1 MDPVVTI
8 FGLGIDPTIIVF
20 GFGIG
25 LLVGM
30 TGMGGASLM
39 TPLLILIFGIQPVT
53 AIGTDI
59 FYAAV
64 TKTVGGWKHL
74 KLGTVHKGLAFWL
87 AVGSVPVGARRR
99 LGDRAAAAASYG
111 DDLDTL
117 VLGMLGGTLV
127 VVGVATLL
135 RSLFLSGV
143 IEERSAM
150 HLYRRHII
158 AAVITGITTG
168 FVIGLTSAGSGT
180 LIAIAL
186 IAIFRLTPQRVVGT
200 DVFHAAVLLWAAG
213 IAHWVGGN
221 IDFLLAGTILVGS
234 IPGVIVGTNLS
245 VKAPQ
250 KFLRYALAVV
260 LIASGT
266 TLIAKNYTPEIVLPA
281 IGIASVMVGVL
292 FGAQV
297 VSRNRVAR
305 TPARRPPEP
314 GRSAAPPD
322 AAALDSRAMFVF
334 ASAVTDPDVYARAAE
349 AGVARL
355 READPTI
362 EQIVFASV
370 GSIFRNYN
378 LILDQVKDRDEV
390 EALVLIHQDAE
401 IQDPRVRRQGAG
413 GARRPRG
420 GDRRLRGRRGRPQ
433 HRLVGGLDHVGLV
446 HPPLRRARRRRDP
459 RLLLADRVPAPLRP
473 PRRGRLDRRLRHGA
487 LALGDP
493 QPALRRVAGA
503 DPRLRLRHL
512 HAGARPPARRWS
524 PPTCRSCTTTRCG

>member
-1 MDPVVTI
+1 MDQVVHI
-8 FGLGIDPTIIVF
+8 FGFGFDPKIILF

-39 TPLLILIFGIQPVT
+39 TPMLILIFGIQPVT

-64 TKTVGGWKHL
+64 TKSVGGYKHM

-87 AVGSVPVGARRR
+87 AVGSVPSAIAGVWVIELLQSR
-99 LGDRAAAAASYG
+99 YG

-135 RSLFLSGV
+135 RSLFFSGV
-143 IEERSAM
+143 IQERSAM

-221 IDFLLAGTILVGS
+221 IDFALAATILVGS
-234 IPGVIVGTNLS
+234 IPGVILGTDLS

-250 KFLRYALAVV
+250 KFLRYALATV
-260 LIASGT
+260 LIASGV
-266 TLIAKNYTPEIVLPA
+266 TLISKNGTAEVVIPA
-281 IGIASVMVGVL
+281 IAIASVMVGFL
-292 FGAQV
+292 FAAQMI
-297 VSRNRVAR
+297 SRGRAKR
-305 TPARRPPEP
+305 GHAAATPA
-314 GRSAAPPD
+314 
-322 AAALDSRAMFVF
+322 
-334 ASAVTDPDVYARAAE
+334 
-349 AGVARL
+349 
-355 READPTI
+355 
-362 EQIVFASV
+362 
-370 GSIFRNYN
+370 
-378 LILDQVKDRDEV
+378 
-390 EALVLIHQDAE
+390 
-401 IQDPRVRRQGAG
+401 
-413 GARRPRG
+413 
-420 GDRRLRGRRGRPQ
+420 
-433 HRLVGGLDHVGLV
+433 
-446 HPPLRRARRRRDP
+446 
-459 RLLLADRVPAPLRP
+459 
-473 PRRGRLDRRLRHGA
+473 
-487 LALGDP
+487 
-493 QPALRRVAGA
+493 
-503 DPRLRLRHL
+503 
-512 HAGARPPARRWS
+512 
-524 PPTCRSCTTTRCG
+524 